1 MCNNMK
7 TKLIIGK
14 SVKYDLIESVD
25 KSINQKLWG
34 LIWNT
39 MSWSIYFSLN
49 RVLWIK
55 IDELTIWETELD

>member
-1 MCNNMK
+1 MK
-7 TKLIIGK
+7 TKLILGK

-34 LIWNT
+34 EIWNT
-39 MSWSIYFSLN
+39 VSWSIYFSLN
-49 RVLWIK
+49 RVLRIK

>member
-14 SVKYDLIESVD
+14 SVKHDLIESVD

>member
-1 MCNNMK
+1 MCNDMK
-7 TKLIIGK
+7 TKLILGK

-39 MSWSIYFSLN
+39 VSWSIYFSLN
-49 RVLWIK
+49 RVLRIK

>member
-7 TKLIIGK
+7 TKIELGN

-25 KSINQKLWG
+25 KSINKKLWG

-39 MSWSIYFSLN
+39 VSWSIYFSLN
-49 RVLWIK
+49 RVLRIK
-55 IDELTIWETELD
+55 IDELTIWETGLD

>member
-1 MCNNMK
+1 MIEK
-7 TKLIIGK
+7 
-14 SVKYDLIESVD
+14 VKKFAIEKH

-39 MSWSIYFSLN
+39 VSWSIYFSLN
-49 RVLWIK
+49 RVLRIK